1 MVKGMANFGD
11 FLYPYRCKSIY
22 HRRCDAIEYRLKEH
36 NINAVVSR
44 HTAFDVEYYVLDF
57 KDSSSIDKCK
67 IADALDIPKDWVDFI
82 NIYDEGCVYFI
93 KEDEFNDKYCD
104 CDGEIDWGFN
114 LFDLKFESKFET
126 LRPIKDQLESAGIT
140 VESVGIYDDY
150 LMIKIDG
157 CPKCSIAKALNC
169 PESMV
174 NSAIFTPQY
183 RLYVIPRWDR

>member
-1 MVKGMANFGD
+1 MMESWGEFMN
-11 FLYPYRCKSIY
+11 PIRCKSIY
-22 HRRCDAIEYRLKEH
+22 HRRCDAIEHRLKEH
-36 NINAVVSR
+36 NICAVVSR
-44 HTAFDVEYYVLDF
+44 HTAFDVEYYVLDI
-57 KDSSSIDKCK
+57 KDNIADINRCE

-82 NIYDEGCVYFI
+82 NIYDEGVVYFI

-114 LFDLKFESKFET
+114 LFDLKFGEYET
-126 LRPIKDQLESAGIT
+126 VRLIKDRLENVGIT

-150 LMIKIDG
+150 LMINIDG

-174 NSAIFTPQY
+174 NCAITTPQH